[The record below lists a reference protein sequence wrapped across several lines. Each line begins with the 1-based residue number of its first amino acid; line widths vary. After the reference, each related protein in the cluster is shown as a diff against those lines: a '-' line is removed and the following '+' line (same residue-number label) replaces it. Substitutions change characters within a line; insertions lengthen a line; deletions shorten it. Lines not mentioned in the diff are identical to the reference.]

1 MTCHIEACPPSPS
14 LCRLLFMALT
24 KDSRR
29 AYFGTTLPLRGN
41 DRPRPDSLSL
51 LAARDPLLPLRD
63 DNRWAAQHAELP
75 QPVVRLYLQGGDVSA
90 SFFHSLLSKG
100 RAAKGNSSNMCC

>member
-1 MTCHIEACPPSPS
+1 MPYRGLSIPPS

-75 QPVVRLYLQGGDVSA
+75 QPVVRLYLRGCKCIIFPFATKQRPCSQG
-90 SFFHSLLSKG
+90 
-100 RAAKGNSSNMCC
+100 